1 MIEWNKCYYTDCL
14 DKNNGLPYLEKLIE
28 NGEMD
33 KIDLCLTD
41 PPYNINAGIT
51 EGLCSS
57 HKRHKRDNTVK
68 TYNDNIEN
76 YREWCY
82 SWFELLKKICNK
94 IIFTC
99 GKLNLKMWFEEY
111 DFHLVI
117 WLIRNSSSR
126 GFVSKFVRH
135 EPILCFGDFK
145 KRKLTFDVID
155 AIARGGFLGTVNFVH
170 PHPKPQKLFK
180 DIISQLQPKTV
191 IDPFLGSGTT
201 AEVCTK
207 LGIKWIGYEINTEYE
222 EDINNRLKKCKKEPI
237 QTNLFSYKNFELK
250 V

>member
-41 PPYNINAGIT
+41 PPYNFN
-51 EGLCSS
+51 
-57 HKRHKRDNTVK
+57 
-68 TYNDNIEN
+68 YNGSIQKGHDYSKQIFYKDYFEN
-76 YREWCY
+76 YELF
-82 SWFELLKKICNK
+82 SKKWFNITRKICK
-94 IIFTC
+94 KLIFTC
-99 GKLNLKMWFEEY
+99 GNKNLKLWFDIEEPLEVFIHY
-111 DFHLVI
+111 KK
-117 WLIRNSSSR
+117 NCASR
-126 GFVSKFVRH
+126 TSLCRFARY
-135 EPILCFGDFK
+135 EPILLYGKFNHLLDF
-145 KRKLTFDVID
+145 RCNVFDIPLEN
-155 AIARGGFLGTVNFVH
+155 GFLNKTFTKHVS
-170 PHPKPQKLFK
+170 PKPFQLYYQ
-180 DIISQLQPKTV
+180 IIKRLKNKHNIKTV

-222 EDINNRLKKCKKEPI
+222 EDINNRIKKCKKEPV